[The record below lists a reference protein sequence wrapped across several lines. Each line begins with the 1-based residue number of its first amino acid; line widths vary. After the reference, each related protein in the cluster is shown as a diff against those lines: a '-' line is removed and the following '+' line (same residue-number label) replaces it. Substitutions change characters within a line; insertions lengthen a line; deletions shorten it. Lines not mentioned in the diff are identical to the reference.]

1 MTINTTT
8 EEITSRLKSI
18 MEKPLRYAISMA
30 IVSSVSLI
38 INATNIGLLKV
49 LILYGLLH
57 INNSR

>member
-1 MTINTTT
+1 MTINTTK

-38 INATNIGLLKV
+38 INAGLLKV